1 MAGIE
6 FRRQPQLSVGALDK
20 SVIKKMKRGQ
30 NVEGAGRVEARGG
43 RVNLERVERDNVTNI
58 ISWEQLRMFNNDA
71 DNIN

>member
-30 NVEGAGRVEARGG
+30 NVEGQEGLRREEEE
-43 RVNLERVERDNVTNI
+43 LI
-58 ISWEQLRMFNNDA
+58 WEESNGTM
-71 DNIN
+71 